1 VNSNS
6 NQAQQR
12 AEKLFKKQERAQDAR
27 QAMIKYEAHA
37 LAVREETARL
47 RALRLAKGRLS

>member
-12 AEKLFKKQERAQDAR
+12 AEKLFKKQERAEDAR
-27 QAMIKYEAHA
+27 HAMIEYEAHA
-37 LAVREETARL
+37 LAVREKTARL